1 MAVGF
6 VITVIVLAAFGSLNG
21 ASVLF
26 LIVLAAILVPPWE
39 TVPRIGRYI
48 RTGAVIAIAF
58 TYPFFWDNL
67 FTIPI
72 FGQFPSV
79 PTGVVM
85 LVFIQMA
92 VGLNVVVGYAGL
104 LDLGYVAFY
113 AMGAYV
119 AACFASV
126 QFSQKNLP
134 RLAVGVGSNTP
145 GFHISIWILLFVAG
159 ITTAF
164 VGVLIGLPTLRL
176 RGDYLA
182 IVTLGFGEILPQIAR
197 NGDNLFGFNLTNG
210 PNGITPID

>member
-85 LVFIQMA
+85 LVFIMMA
-92 VGLNVVVGYAGL
+92 VGLNIVVGYAGL

-119 AACFASV
+119 AAWFASV
-126 QFSQKNLP
+126 QFAGQRCPKPGFGINDCP
-134 RLAVGVGSNTP
+134 VAVVPKHNFTFGAVGVVP
-145 GFHISIWILLFVAG
+145 GTGGYHVSVWILLLLAG
-159 ITTAF
+159 VITAF
-164 VGVLIGLPTLRL
+164 FGIVIGLPTLR
-176 RGDYLA
+176 
-182 IVTLGFGEILPQIAR
+182 
-197 NGDNLFGFNLTNG
+197 
-210 PNGITPID
+210 